1 MVAQNPPGVTGF
13 GPAVGPANADGT
25 PFIDTVDF
33 TPVLYPQQ
41 AASGPAQPVTINPV
55 SVADTQGMPGGLALI
70 IEMRLLNYLTN
81 LQLGSA
87 AIDLD
92 ALRANELFRI
102 TIGTGT
108 VGGDMN

>member
-1 MVAQNPPGVTGF
+1 MVAQNPPGPTGF
-13 GPAVGPANADGT
+13 GPAVGPANPDGT

-41 AASGPAQPVTINPV
+41 NPTGVATPIAVNPV
-55 SVADTQGMPGGLALI
+55 AVADTQGMPGGLALI
-70 IEMRLLNYLTN
+70 VELRLLSYLIN
-81 LQLGSA
+81 QQLGSA
-87 AIDLD
+87 ALDLD
-92 ALRANELFRI
+92 ALRAMELFRI